1 MIDKE
6 NNEYNNACR
15 IRAGVFTGIS
25 FAARNCPWW
34 RPFGISLIFHTRH
47 WHLGSHSIHYS
58 AEPYDGM
65 CCLGSTK
72 FMKPFISQQ
81 CASPSFPH
89 CGRSHWPGPYPIAAG
104 VTQYWIVFVISVP
117 VGLEHISGYHEMA
130 HYSVNKL
137 ATMIGLWSWL
147 ILDIKLV

>member
-1 MIDKE
+1 MFCHGGFSNNRSKLIRE

-81 CASPSFPH
+81 CASPSFRWEASRWRDGGRARYDPH
-89 CGRSHWPGPYPIAAG
+89 CRCK
-104 VTQYWIVFVISVP
+104 
-117 VGLEHISGYHEMA
+117 MA
-130 HYSVNKL
+130 MNKL
-137 ATMIGLWSWL
+137 CSRKRICL
-147 ILDIKLV
+147 LVDFVSLM